1 MRLQVLLYPKLLL
14 ALKTVG
20 VSSGVF
26 PMLVVRFRATKMAV
40 AVPTVAVGVMGGVF
54 PLLVECFPSAR
65 LGLGVRAE
73 NGDRSRSSRGV
84 VENLGD
90 AGLVLASCRTSDRS
104 GHRSNR

>member
-1 MRLQVLLYPKLLL
+1 
-14 ALKTVG
+14 
-20 VSSGVF
+20 
-26 PMLVVRFRATKMAV
+26 MLVVRFRATKMAV

-65 LGLGVRAE
+65 LGLGVREVGVPIRVETMLVECFPTAE